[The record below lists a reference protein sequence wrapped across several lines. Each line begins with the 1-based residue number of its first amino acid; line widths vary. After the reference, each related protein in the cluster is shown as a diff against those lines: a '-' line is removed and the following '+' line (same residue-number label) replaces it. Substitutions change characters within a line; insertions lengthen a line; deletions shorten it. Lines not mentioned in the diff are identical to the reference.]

1 MYKRQPDD
9 DIPGQIKFIFNTPD
23 IMGKASVRLY
33 LNDGYEDVYKR
44 QSQSPIEFYAGV
56 SDAAVAPYIG

>member
-1 MYKRQPDD
+1 MERKIYLSDYKWTPDD

-33 LNDGYEDVYKR
+33 LMTAMRLR
-44 QSQSPIEFYAGV
+44 QILR
-56 SDAAVAPYIG
+56 